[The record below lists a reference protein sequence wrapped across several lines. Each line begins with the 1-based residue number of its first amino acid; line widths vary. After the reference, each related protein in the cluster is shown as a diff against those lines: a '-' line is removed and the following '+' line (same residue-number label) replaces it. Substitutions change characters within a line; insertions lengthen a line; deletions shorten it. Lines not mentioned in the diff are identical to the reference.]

1 MAIDLI
7 LFNGDNDISGKLGFI
22 TQKIIL
28 GKEIVF
34 GSVESNRKL
43 IESKKVKILVSPH
56 LGAKKDFMNF
66 RNSGLN
72 DVLCKLAKKNKVS
85 VGFDFSEILSLSGFA
100 RAEALS
106 RMRQNVRLCGKYGV
120 SMSIFSLA
128 KEPYELR
135 AKDALVCFGRILGM
149 KENQIKIGL

>member
-1 MAIDLI
+1 MATDLI
-7 LFNGDNDISGKLGFI
+7 LFNGDEGISGKLGLK
-22 TQKIIL
+22 TQKIVL

-34 GSVESNRKL
+34 GNVESNRKL
-43 IESKKVKILVSPH
+43 IESRKVKVLISPH
-56 LGAKKDFMNF
+56 LGVRKDFMSF

-85 VGFDFSEILSLSGFA
+85 VGFYFSEILNSSGFT
-100 RAEALS
+100 RAEVLS

>member
-1 MAIDLI
+1 MASDLI
-7 LFNGDNDISGKLGFI
+7 LFNGDADISGKLGI
-22 TQKIIL
+22 KTQKIVV

-43 IESKKVKILVSPH
+43 IELRKVRVLVSSH
-56 LGAKKDFMNF
+56 LGARKDFMNF

-85 VGFDFSEILSLSGFA
+85 IGFDFSEILNCSGMLRIEVLA
-100 RAEALS
+100 

-120 SMSIFSLA
+120 SMRVFSMA

-135 AKDALVCFGRILGM
+135 AKDALFTFARVLGM
-149 KENQIKIGL
+149 KEKEIRIGL